1 MSGLIERRCDD
12 HALLRLVKKLHLCV
26 QRACRAELFHLS
38 DERAHAA
45 AVVFEIDAVVFAL
58 AERVTDGTGLGKL
71 ALTKRHE
78 AHGARGYLPALLK
91 VEKAYRVKTHIAV
104 VVNGQSKSEAAV
116 VYQVV
121 VPFLDAHGACLDI
134 GTPVDRQE
142 LFRKACLG
150 EIAVF
155 VEQGNFT

>member
-91 VEKAYRVKTHIAV
+91 VEKAYRV
-104 VVNGQSKSEAAV
+104 GQSKSEAAV